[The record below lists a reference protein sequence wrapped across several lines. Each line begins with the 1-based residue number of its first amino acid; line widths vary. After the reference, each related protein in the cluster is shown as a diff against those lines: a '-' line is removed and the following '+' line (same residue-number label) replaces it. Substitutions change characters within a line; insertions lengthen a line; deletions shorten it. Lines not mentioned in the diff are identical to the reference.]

1 MRALALL
8 ALPLLVA
15 CGGPGSDD
23 EPAPPVPAA
32 DPAPAPSPAP
42 SKSSSKADPTTHAE
56 ETTAPGAPSTSAV
69 VSKRDLH
76 DVSPEAICAAR
87 ANKASLGTFAADEA
101 FGISSPLDLAAE
113 VSVAK
118 NLKGDV
124 FNDLTLTFTY
134 ADMMKD
140 GARYVPVGLWEIS
153 VKNAKDGV
161 DQIVPGDAIDVFVVP
176 MGKGDTLC
184 TTGPGGGAFQFDGKP
199 DTGKLAITERTRTS
213 IEGTLER
220 TMPDG
225 TTAKLAFRAPVVD
238 RSADATSKLDTTCCM
253 TR

>member
-8 ALPLLVA
+8 ALPLLLA
-15 CGGPGSDD
+15 CSGPGPDD
-23 EPAPPVPAA
+23 EPAPLVPAA
-32 DPAPAPSPAP
+32 DPAPAPSPEP
-42 SKSSSKADPTTHAE
+42 SKSSTKADPTTHAE
-56 ETTAPGAPSTSAV
+56 ETTAPGAPV

-118 NLKGDV
+118 NLKGEV

-134 ADMMKD
+134 ADVMKD
-140 GARYVPVGLWEIS
+140 GARYVPVGLWNIS
-153 VKNAKDGV
+153 VKDAKEGV

-184 TTGPGGGAFQFDGKP
+184 TTGPGGGAFQFNGKP
-199 DTGKLAITERTRTS
+199 DTGKLVITERTQTS

-225 TTAKLAFRAPVVD
+225 TAAKLAFRAPVVD
-238 RSADATSKLDTTCCM
+238 VAAAPQSKLDTTCCM